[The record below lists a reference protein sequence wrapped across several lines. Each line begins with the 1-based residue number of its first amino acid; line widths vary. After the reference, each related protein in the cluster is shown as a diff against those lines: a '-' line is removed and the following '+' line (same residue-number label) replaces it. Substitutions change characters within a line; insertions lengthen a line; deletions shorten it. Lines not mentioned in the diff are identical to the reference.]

1 MALAQSAP
9 KEPAAEIDPLCFAD
23 TSDIPPP
30 VPHIMPTR
38 EQFERSLH
46 VSLAQASAGMGED
59 FLAGGRLRD
68 RARAL
73 RRLRSFPLSGP
84 QVREFPQLPLRQFFV
99 QPYRFFYRVDQARKL
114 IWIVELWHGAQDI
127 RAPELPAPS

>member
-1 MALAQSAP
+1 MPTAATYLPCMALAQSAP
-9 KEPAAEIDPLCFAD
+9 KEPAD

-59 FLAGGRLRD
+59 FE
-68 RARAL
+68 
-73 RRLRSFPLSGP
+73 
-84 QVREFPQLPLRQFFV
+84 VV
-99 QPYRFFYRVDQARKL
+99 QARMRAKY
-114 IWIVELWHGAQDI
+114 GI
-127 RAPELPAPS
+127 R